1 MGEGGS
7 LARSFNINGGA
18 RRKGVILLRFQTIET
33 GIINLQATRL
43 SSTQTRLME
52 RAWPSPGGRSQH
64 PALPGPHRPGLGCG
78 SRAERSAPGREAPG
92 GEDSVPPYAAVSGA
106 GRGVIKGREQ
116 APLRTFIPGQR
127 FRTPTG
133 NVFTQHRKFKRT
145 DSC

>member
-64 PALPGPHRPGLGCG
+64 AGLR
-78 SRAERSAPGREAPG
+78 SPAERSAPGREAPG
-92 GEDSVPPYAAVSGA
+92 GGDSVPPYAAVSGV

>member
-52 RAWPSPGGRSQH
+52 RAWPSPGGWSQD
-64 PALPGPHRPGLGCG
+64 AGLR

-92 GEDSVPPYAAVSGA
+92 GGDSVPPYAAVSGV

>member
-64 PALPGPHRPGLGCG
+64 AGLRPGQSCLHQGV
-78 SRAERSAPGREAPG
+78 RRP
-92 GEDSVPPYAAVSGA
+92 GA
-106 GRGVIKGREQ
+106 GTQFPLMRLSVEWGGV
-116 APLRTFIPGQR
+116 
-127 FRTPTG
+127 
-133 NVFTQHRKFKRT
+133 
-145 DSC
+145 S

>member
-64 PALPGPHRPGLGCG
+64 AGL
-78 SRAERSAPGREAPG
+78 RPGREAPG
-92 GEDSVPPYAAVSGA
+92 GGDSVPPYAAVSGA

-116 APLRTFIPGQR
+116 ALLRTFIPGQR